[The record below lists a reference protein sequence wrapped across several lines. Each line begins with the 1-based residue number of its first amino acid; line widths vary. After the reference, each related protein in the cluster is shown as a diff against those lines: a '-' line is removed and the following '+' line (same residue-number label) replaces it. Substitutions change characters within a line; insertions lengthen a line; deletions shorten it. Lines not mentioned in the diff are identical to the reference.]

1 MRANAIDRRLAK
13 ALAAAALLLPTAGA
27 AQQLPA
33 PGETPYT
40 RALAAGYKAA
50 FLCSGLFVAGR
61 TQAQVEAEELIG
73 IYPELEPLIPSLPAK
88 VDSAARTVSVAF
100 DDALPPRIAVW
111 RPLLGCATL
120 PIGADAAAARRVP
133 RLTTLGG
140 GPQDNLPWPMGD
152 IGATAPAR
160 GDQAAL
166 DKAVAAAFDRQSYG
180 ADTDTTAVIVLQDGR
195 IVAEHYRDGFGKN
208 IAQRTWSV
216 AKSMAGTL
224 IGHAAQEGL
233 LDPTAP
239 APIPEWQAPGD
250 PRAAI
255 TTDML
260 LRMAS
265 GLHSD
270 SAGNRTDALYFGGT
284 TVTEQAPGWPLE
296 ATPMRRFRYAN
307 NDIVLAVRG
316 LRATLGDARML
327 SYPYMLFRR
336 LGMTRTVAETD
347 WQGNFILSSQVWTTA
362 RDLARFGL
370 LYAQDGMWQG
380 ERVLP
385 AGWTAYVRNPAG
397 PQPAEGAGYGAT
409 FWLFGEA
416 QGLPAGSYAAQGN
429 RGQYVMIVPDR
440 NTVVVR
446 LGLENTKAR
455 FAIDRFTADILAT
468 LTAPDTGE

>member
-1 MRANAIDRRLAK
+1 MRANAIDRRLAP
-13 ALAAAALLLPTAGA
+13 ALAAAALLLPTAGT
-27 AQQLPA
+27 AQHLPA
-33 PGETPYT
+33 PEQTPYT

-61 TQAQVEAEELIG
+61 TQAQVEAEELVG
-73 IYPELEPLIPSLPAK
+73 IYPELEPIIPALAAK
-88 VDSAARTVSVAF
+88 VDTAAKTVSVAF

-120 PIGADAAAARRVP
+120 PIGADAATGRKVP

-140 GPQDNLPWPMGD
+140 GPQDNRPWPMGD
-152 IGATAPAR
+152 MGAGAPAH
-160 GDQAAL
+160 GDEAAL

-195 IVAEHYRDGFGKN
+195 IVAEQYRDGFGKN

-216 AKSMAGTL
+216 GKSLAGTL
-224 IGHAAQEGL
+224 IGRAAQDGL
-233 LDPTAP
+233 IDPAAP
-239 APIPEWQAPGD
+239 APVPEWQAPGD

-296 ATPMRRFRYAN
+296 AAPMQRFRYAN
-307 NDIVLAVRG
+307 NDILLAIRG
-316 LRATLGDARML
+316 LRARLGDARML
-327 SYPYMLFRR
+327 SYPYTLFQR

-380 ERVLP
+380 ERLLP
-385 AGWTAYVRNPAG
+385 EGWAAYVRKPAG
-397 PQPAEGAGYGAT
+397 PQPAEGPGYGAT

-440 NTVVVR
+440 NIVVVR
-446 LGLENTKAR
+446 LGLDSTRAR
-455 FAIDRFTADILAT
+455 FAIDRFTAAILAT
-468 LTAPDTGE
+468 LQAPGAGE